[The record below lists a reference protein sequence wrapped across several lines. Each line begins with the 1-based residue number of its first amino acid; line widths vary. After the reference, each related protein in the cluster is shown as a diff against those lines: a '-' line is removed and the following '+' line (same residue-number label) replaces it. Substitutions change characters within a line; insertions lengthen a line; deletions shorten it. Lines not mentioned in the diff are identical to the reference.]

1 MTEEAAY
8 LDKLRGLW
16 RANWPKDIPQQPV
29 YPLGERLLTDYL
41 SEWARR
47 TPDKA
52 SLIYY
57 GREVSF
63 GELDRLSDA
72 FADRKSVV

>member
-29 YPLGERLLTDYL
+29 FRSASGCL
-41 SEWARR
+41 R
-47 TPDKA
+47 TT
-52 SLIYY
+52 
-57 GREVSF
+57 
-63 GELDRLSDA
+63 
-72 FADRKSVV
+72 